1 MQQYYN
7 IPLELR
13 QLPQWVLWKLE
24 DIGAKK
30 PTKIPYTI
38 YGELAN
44 VNDPST
50 WATFEQVIE
59 ALEASKQPGRVPYSG
74 IGFVFTSND
83 PYTFIDLDDPTGDQA
98 TVERQIKVAH
108 EFDSYSEISQS
119 DKGLHIIVRGSI
131 PQGRRRSNIEIYSS
145 QRYAVMTGNVHNNK
159 PICDYQDKLSMLYEQ
174 MGSGPANYVYNGN
187 EQEKHEDKQIIDMAA
202 KAVNGEKF
210 KDLLIGNWQDRYQSQ
225 SEADLAFIDMLAFYT
240 QNRAQITRIF
250 RQSPL
255 GARPKAK
262 RNDYIDRMIGRSFDK
277 MLPPIDIDGFK
288 IAAEQFNRP
297 VAQRLEPSAHNG
309 LVVGSNPAG
318 PTNQGISQ
326 EVKAPLFESGITGSS
341 PVSPTNKDFTNR
353 KFNIQNVPP
362 GLMGEIAQFIYQAAP
377 RPVPEIALAG
387 SIALLSGICGR
398 AYNISGTGLNQYV
411 LAIAYTG
418 VGKEAAASGID
429 RLMES
434 IRLQVPTSINFI
446 GPSEIASGQALVKY
460 LNSNPCFVSILGEFG
475 LRLQAM
481 SNPNGNNSEVNLR
494 RMLLDLFN
502 KSGFGQVFR
511 PSIYSDKE
519 KNISATNAPA
529 FTIFAESTPERFY
542 GVLNEDM
549 ITEGLLPR
557 FNLIEYTGPRPPRNK
572 FHTQALPSMALIDR
586 FSGLVAMCEQIMHA
600 KRVINIDY
608 SPDGLDLL
616 DAFDLYCDGR
626 INNAGPNE
634 VVRHLWNRAHIKA
647 LKIAALIAVGV
658 NMADPLITAEYANWA
673 ITFVVN
679 DIQLLSSKFEQG
691 QIGASTSELKQL
703 EHARHII
710 REYIIADYDDKIKK
724 YKTDQRLHSDKIVPM
739 VYLSRRLAAQ
749 TSFRNDKMGSTVALK
764 RVVQNLIDSDT
775 IREIPTTQMVEKYG
789 TRQKAYAV
797 SNAKGL
803 GE

>member
-1 MQQYYN
+1 MSVEQFYN

-24 DIGAKK
+24 DIGATK

-44 VNDPST
+44 VNDPAT
-50 WATFEQVIE
+50 WSTFEKVIE
-59 ALEASKQPGRVPYSG
+59 ALQSSKSAIPYSG
-74 IGFVFTSND
+74 IGFVFTTND
-83 PYTFIDLDDPTGDQA
+83 EYCFIDLDDPTGDQA
-98 TVERQIKVAH
+98 VVERQIKVSK
-108 EFDSYSEISQS
+108 EFDSYSEVSQS
-119 DKGLHIIVRGSI
+119 GKGLHIIIRGNI

-145 QRYAVMTGNVHNNK
+145 QRYAVMTGIVHNNK
-159 PICDYQDKLSMLYEQ
+159 PILNYQDKLTMLYEQ
-174 MGSGPANYVYNGN
+174 MGSGPANYVYSGN
-187 EQEKHEDKQIIDMAA
+187 EQEKFEDKVIVEMAA

-210 KDLLIGNWQDRYQSQ
+210 KDLLISNWNSRYQSQ

-240 QNRAQITRIF
+240 QNRAQIVRIF

-262 RNDYIDRMIGRSFDK
+262 RNDYIDSMINRSFDR

-288 IAAEQFNRP
+288 IAAEKFGS
-297 VAQRLEPSAHNG
+297 VAQLVEPVPHKNID
-309 LVVGSNPAG
+309 VGSS
-318 PTNQGISQ
+318 PTATTN
-326 EVKAPLFESGITGSS
+326 ITGSS
-341 PVSPTNKDFTNR
+341 NGKTEAFEASNIGSTPIPVSKDFTNR
-353 KFNIQNVPP
+353 KFNIHNVPP

-398 AYNISGTGLNQYV
+398 AYNVSGTGLNQYV

-429 RLMES
+429 KLMES
-434 IRLQVPTSINFI
+434 IRLQVPTSVNFI

-481 SNPNGNNSEVNLR
+481 SNPHGNNAEVNLR

-529 FTIFAESTPERFY
+529 FSFFAESTPGRFY
-542 GVLNEDM
+542 DVLNEDM

-557 FNLIEYTGPRPPRNK
+557 FNLIEYTGERPKRNK

-600 KRVINIDY
+600 KKVINIEY

-634 VVRHLWNRAHIKA
+634 VIRHLWNRAHIKA

-658 NMADPLITAEYANWA
+658 NMADPLIISEYADWA

-691 QIGASTSELKQL
+691 QIGGSTSELKQL

-710 REYIIADYDDKIKK
+710 REYITTDYDDKIKK
-724 YKTDQRLHSDKIVPM
+724 YKADQRLHNDKIVPKS
-739 VYLSRRLAAQ
+739 YLSRRLAAQ
-749 TSFRNDKMGSTVALK
+749 TSFRNDKMGSTIALQ
-764 RVVQNLIDSDT
+764 RVIQNLIDSDT
-775 IREIPTTQMVEKYG
+775 IREVPTQQLLDKYG
-789 TRQKAYAV
+789 TRQKAYAI
-797 SNAKGL
+797 SNVKGL